1 MSRYPATKPRKTMI
15 GIGDVV
21 FPGYAVKHK
30 QSQRQMFFQTRQSA
44 MHFYRKCASAHTE
57 EDFISIYKKVADG

>member
-1 MSRYPATKPRKTMI
+1 MI
-15 GIGDVV
+15 GLGNLV

-30 QSQRQMFFQTRQSA
+30 QSQREMFLESRRLA
-44 MHFYRKCASAHTE
+44 MHFYRKCELAYTE